1 MSTLRPVGGRILL
14 ALALGLGSLGAGPV
28 AGPTPPET
36 ELDPPRCF
44 PHAQLR
50 ELAQRAHENPNSWP
64 SEEILERL
72 SSPTCEADA
81 WWTIYYFLILGGY
94 DHNKAI
100 EIIQGVK
107 IEREQHFRQLEKL
120 EKGEVTPFQGSCT
133 QPVEEGAP
141 TGGVSFCTFV
151 EEDWNCDGDPSDR
164 DYDFLFPMPS
174 YGNPDDLRW
183 RSNNWWVGFVLRSA
197 YPQGLL
203 GHGLCNYSKWL
214 CIGEWGVTFAG
225 GPTQVRNSLELRHS

>member
-1 MSTLRPVGGRILL
+1 MFRLRAVGGRLLL

-50 ELAQRAHENPNSWP
+50 KLAQHFHDDPNFSP
-64 SEEILERL
+64 PNEIYERL
-72 SSPTCEADA
+72 ISPFCESDL
-81 WWTIYYFLILGGY
+81 WWLGYYYLILSGY
-94 DHNKAI
+94 NHNTVI
-100 EIIQGVK
+100 EIIQGAK

-120 EKGEVTPFQGSCT
+120 KQGEVTPFQGSCT
-133 QPVEEGAP
+133 QLVEEGSP

-164 DYDFLFPMPS
+164 DYDFLFPMPW
-174 YGNPDDLRW
+174 YGNPDYLRW
-183 RSNNWWVGFVLRSA
+183 KSNNIYVALMFRLLYG
-197 YPQGLL
+197 GNLL
-203 GHGLCNYSKWL
+203 GHDLCNYSKWL
-214 CIGEWGVTFAG
+214 CIGDRGVTAAG
-225 GPTQVRNSLELRHS
+225 GPTQVRNSLEMRHP